1 MIAYFNVWK
10 FTSNENW
17 YYLGVFKKYI
27 RIINYQRMANISIY
41 NVGESLVIQ
50 IYRSPLKLINMLL
63 SFNGI
68 SIKIFLVVLYTFM
81 RYFFVKLWFILI

>member
-1 MIAYFNVWK
+1 
-10 FTSNENW
+10 
-17 YYLGVFKKYI
+17 
-27 RIINYQRMANISIY
+27 MANISIY

-50 IYRSPLKLINMLL
+50 SLSFSTKINMLL

-81 RYFFVKLWFILI
+81 RYFFVRLWFILI

>member
-1 MIAYFNVWK
+1 
-10 FTSNENW
+10 
-17 YYLGVFKKYI
+17 
-27 RIINYQRMANISIY
+27 MANISIY

-50 IYRSPLKLINMLL
+50 SLSFSTKINMLL

-81 RYFFVKLWFILI
+81 RYFFCETVVYSHITENNWSLKSLFFLIEAPTQPYLL

>member
-1 MIAYFNVWK
+1 
-10 FTSNENW
+10 
-17 YYLGVFKKYI
+17 
-27 RIINYQRMANISIY
+27 MANISIY

-50 IYRSPLKLINMLL
+50 SLSFFTKINMLL

-81 RYFFVKLWFILI
+81 RYFVVKLWFILI